1 MTCNA
6 QCYSLGMISINH
18 EDKMQFIKDGPSNGS
33 LDNLL
38 FTLKTHPS
46 GDVHSAIHD
55 LWPNFHK
62 EHDRLSLG
70 NLT

>member
-1 MTCNA
+1 
-6 QCYSLGMISINH
+6 
-18 EDKMQFIKDGPSNGS
+18 MQFIKDGPSNGS